1 MFEIEFRSRFNLKKF
16 NILKK
21 YLDNNA
27 ENLGE
32 DNKDCYFYIF
42 SDKLLKLVNN
52 ISKKTAKISL
62 KLNRIGKGSL
72 FPEFELY
79 FYPKDFNSARSLFDA
94 FLLPDKKMHDFQE
107 RINYCYKN
115 CEIALKYSKTW
126 GYHME
131 IEQVVDKKEKHK
143 EVENHIRQIANEL
156 GVDLMSDKELKK
168 FIKKAESK
176 SK

>member
-1 MFEIEFRSRFNLKKF
+1 MFEVEFRSRFNLKKF
-16 NILKK
+16 NTLKK
-21 YLDNNA
+21 FLDKNA
-27 ENLGE
+27 ENLGQ

-72 FPEFELY
+72 FPERELY
-79 FYPKDFNSARSLFDA
+79 FNPKDFNSACSFFDDI
-94 FLLPDKKMHDFQE
+94 LSPDKKMHDFQE
-107 RINYCYKN
+107 RINYSYKD
-115 CEIALKYSKTW
+115 CEIALKYSKIW

-131 IEQVVDKKEKHK
+131 IEQMIDKKEKHK
-143 EVENHIRQIANEL
+143 EAENHIRQIASEL
-156 GVDLMSDKELKK
+156 GVDLMSEKELKK